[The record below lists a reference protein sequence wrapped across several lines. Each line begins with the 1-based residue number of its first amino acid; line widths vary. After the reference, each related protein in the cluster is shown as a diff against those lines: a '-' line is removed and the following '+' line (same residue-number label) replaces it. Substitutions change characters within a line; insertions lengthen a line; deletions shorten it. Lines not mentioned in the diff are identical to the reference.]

1 MEYIVCKPPGKFRIH
16 LVLGRPTFGEDDR
29 VLPFGVRLLTFC
41 NLRLLLGAVL
51 EERNHNIGPVLK
63 QNVETES
70 EPELSFVP
78 SK

>member
-1 MEYIVCKPPGKFRIH
+1 MPP
-16 LVLGRPTFGEDDR
+16 FGEDDR
-29 VLPFGVRLLTFC
+29 VLPFGVRFLTFC

-51 EERNHNIGPVLK
+51 EEGNHNIGPTLK
-63 QNVETES
+63 QNVEAGY